1 MDGAFDKQTVGI
13 LLQMKKKNNINFP
26 IRKKKRIRNLT
37 HISLRKHNKPNKFS
51 LILFLRKGQ
60 KDLKTQNAI
69 HLQRLV
75 CGFISNHAPFLYKLT
90 LKNQ

>member
-13 LLQMKKKNNINFP
+13 LLQMKKNIYQFP
-26 IRKKKRIRNLT
+26 NKKKKRIRNLT
-37 HISLRKHNKPNKFS
+37 HISLRKHNNPNKFS